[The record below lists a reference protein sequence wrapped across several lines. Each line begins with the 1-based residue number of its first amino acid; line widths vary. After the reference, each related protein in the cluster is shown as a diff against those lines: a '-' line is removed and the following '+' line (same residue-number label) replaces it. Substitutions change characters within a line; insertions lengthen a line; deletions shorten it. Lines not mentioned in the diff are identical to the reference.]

1 MNSPS
6 STAMIEAIHAT
17 PTRVVLAATGGGS
30 QAISRLLEV
39 GGASRTVLEAIV
51 PYSSAALDDW
61 LHARPEHYCSP
72 QTVRAMAMAAF
83 ERARRLTAGEDA
95 ASRTTDLA
103 GVACTASLASDRPK
117 RGAHRAHVAVQT
129 AHFTA
134 TWSVQLVSGRRT
146 RSEEERVVAD
156 LILAAVAAACGVPG
170 DSIAALQSDEPL
182 TVTRTDAPP
191 HWTELLLGER
201 RVASGHV
208 VEDESEEGRP
218 IFSGAFNPRHAG
230 HRRMAE
236 IAAQRT
242 GYRVAHEIS
251 LLNVDKPPLDF
262 TDLAERASRFAADE
276 PLWIT
281 RAATFRDKADVF
293 PGTTF
298 VVGVDTIERI
308 AEPRYYGN
316 DTAARDAAIAHL
328 VDRGCRF
335 LVFGRAADDEFK
347 SLSDLALPKA
357 LAGLCDEVPGAVF
370 REDISSTAIRNTE
383 SPRP

>member
-6 STAMIEAIHAT
+6 STALIEAIHAA
-17 PTRVVLAATGGGS
+17 PTLVVIAATGGGS
-30 QAISRLLEV
+30 QAIARLLEV

-51 PYSSAALDDW
+51 PYSAAALDDW

-72 QTVRAMAMAAF
+72 QTARAMAMAAF
-83 ERARRLTAGEDA
+83 ERARRLIADEGA
-95 ASRTTDLA
+95 ASDRTDLA
-103 GVACTASLASDRPK
+103 GIACTASLASDRPK
-117 RGAHRAHVAVQT
+117 RGAHRAHIAVQT
-129 AHFTA
+129 ARFTA

-146 RSEEERVVAD
+146 RAEEERVVAE
-156 LILAAVAAACGVPG
+156 LVLAAAATACGVN
-170 DSIAALQSDEPL
+170 SNAIAELQPDEPL

-201 RVASGHV
+201 RVASGHA
-208 VEDESEEGRP
+208 VENSSKESRV
-218 IFSGAFNPRHAG
+218 IFPGAFNPRHSG

-236 IAAQRT
+236 IAAERT
-242 GYRVAHEIS
+242 GAVVAHEIS

-281 RAATFRDKADVF
+281 RAATFRDKADIF
-293 PGTTF
+293 PDAAF

-308 AEPRYYGN
+308 AEPRYYSN

-328 VDRGCRF
+328 VDRDCRF
-335 LVFGRAADDEFK
+335 LVFGRAAGDDFK
-347 SLSDLALPKA
+347 SLSDLALPKS
-357 LAGLCDEVPGAVF
+357 LADLCEEVPGSVF
-370 REDISSTAIRNTE
+370 REDISSTAIRKAEAANQ
-383 SPRP
+383 